1 MNPWNPAANRHA
13 PGTRAVQGTPAG
25 RGTARANRRKARDA
39 ARIPTATG
47 RSRRITPTIVSTT
60 RLRDL
65 ARSSLAWPAASIDSS
80 CSRRCRLRGCWLG
93 IVEAQAADRASETA
107 NPTTTS
113 GPVNT
118 PSTS

>member
-1 MNPWNPAANRHA
+1 MI
-13 PGTRAVQGTPAG
+13 
-25 RGTARANRRKARDA
+25 RANRRKARDA
-39 ARIPTATG
+39 ARIPTPTG
-47 RSRRITPTIVSTT
+47 RSRRTTPTTVSTA

-65 ARSSLAWPAASIDSS
+65 ARSSLAWPPASVTSS
-80 CSRRCRLRGCWLG
+80 CSRRRRIRDRWLG
-93 IVEAQAADRASETA
+93 MAQAQAADRASETA